1 MTRSSLC
8 ALKRLIPCSEE
19 CYRCPAE
26 VVHRATALYVPA
38 ISLRRDVAAMNRRDY
53 GQVDTAVKV
62 AGDIQ
67 AHDDGREAVGK
78 FCS

>member
-1 MTRSSLC
+1 MLS
-8 ALKRLIPCSEE
+8 
-19 CYRCPAE
+19 
-26 VVHRATALYVPA
+26 
-38 ISLRRDVAAMNRRDY
+38 MNRRDY